1 MKIAFVVPRYGT
13 DFVGGAETICREVA
27 EHLRNKGVDVS
38 VLTTCALD
46 HITWDNSYKPGDYV
60 INSVPVKRFKVRDR
74 DKKLYDE
81 LLTKISSNQ
90 ILSKDEQISWIN
102 NGVNSD
108 EMYQYI
114 TNNINSFDFFIFI
127 PYLFG
132 TSYNGSLICP
142 DKSILIPCLHDE
154 NFAYLNIF
162 KEMFEGCKGINFNS
176 FPEKILANRLYNIKN
191 KSSTIIGTG
200 FNTESGDKNRFK
212 QMNQIYEDFILYSGR
227 IEEGKNAHLL
237 VEFVGKYNK
246 LNNTS
251 LKLVLMGIGNM
262 TIPSDIKKDVI
273 KIGFKSGQEKFDAY
287 AAAAVLCQP
296 SINESFSIV
305 IMESWLCETPVLVHE
320 NCAVTKYHCIE
331 SNGGLYFKDY
341 NDFEGCIN
349 FLLKNPLVREKMG
362 KNGQKYVLK
371 NYNWDR
377 IAEKYLLFW
386 RALSA
391 NTPNTSHN

>member
-1 MKIAFVVPRYGT
+1 
-13 DFVGGAETICREVA
+13 
-27 EHLRNKGVDVS
+27 
-38 VLTTCALD
+38 
-46 HITWDNSYKPGDYV
+46 
-60 INSVPVKRFKVRDR
+60 
-74 DKKLYDE
+74 
-81 LLTKISSNQ
+81 
-90 ILSKDEQISWIN
+90 
-102 NGVNSD
+102 
-108 EMYQYI
+108 
-114 TNNINSFDFFIFI
+114 
-127 PYLFG
+127 
-132 TSYNGSLICP
+132 
-142 DKSILIPCLHDE
+142 
-154 NFAYLNIF
+154 
-162 KEMFEGCKGINFNS
+162 MFEGCKGINFNS

-320 NCAVTKYHCIE
+320 NCAGRKYHCIE

-391 NTPNTSHN
+391 NTP